1 MSGFPPDWLEE
12 GARHLREVAARE
24 GDLLFA
30 DRETA
35 GAEAGTT
42 SRTEDPS
49 IAPSSTAASAS
60 PVRPATVRKEPAAVS
75 ESLFGPG
82 EAGPPWGGRPPRP
95 GHDPV
100 GIPASM
106 LGPVPEEKTGR
117 ITLLEQLQAET
128 SPCLKCP
135 LGETR
140 HNLVFGSGNPD
151 ANIMFI
157 GEAPGADEDEQGLPF
172 VGAAGRLLT
181 KIIES
186 IGLGREEV
194 YIANILKC
202 RPPRNRD
209 PQPGEVAACEP
220 YLHRQIGLIQPA
232 VICALGRIAAQAL
245 LKTSASLT
253 KMRGKVHR
261 YQGRPLVVTYHPA
274 ALLRNPNWKRPTW
287 EDVQMLRRIHD
298 EETGT

>member
-1 MSGFPPDWLEE
+1 MSGPPPDWLEE
-12 GARHLREVAARE
+12 GARYLRGVAARE

-30 DRETA
+30 DREPDEGAGGPPVPPAGRPSA
-35 GAEAGTT
+35 GAAPPAP
-42 SRTEDPS
+42 SRTVGGR
-49 IAPSSTAASAS
+49 APVA
-60 PVRPATVRKEPAAVS
+60 

-82 EAGPPWGGRPPRP
+82 EDPDPWGGHPPRE
-95 GHDPV
+95 GVDPV
-100 GIPASM
+100 GIPTCM
-106 LGPVPEEKTGR
+106 RGPVPEERGAR
-117 ITLLEQLQAET
+117 AALLEQLQSEAA
-128 SPCLKCP
+128 PCLKCL

-140 HNLVFGSGNPD
+140 NRFVFGAGDPD
-151 ANIMFI
+151 AAVMFI

-172 VGAAGRLLT
+172 VGAAGKLLT

-186 IGLGREEV
+186 IGLKREEV

-209 PQPGEVAACEP
+209 PQADEVAACEP
-220 YLHRQIGLIQPA
+220 YLHRQVALIRPA
-232 VICALGRIAAQAL
+232 VICALGRVAAQAL
-245 LKTSASLT
+245 LKTSDSLT
-253 KMRGKVHR
+253 RMRGEVHR